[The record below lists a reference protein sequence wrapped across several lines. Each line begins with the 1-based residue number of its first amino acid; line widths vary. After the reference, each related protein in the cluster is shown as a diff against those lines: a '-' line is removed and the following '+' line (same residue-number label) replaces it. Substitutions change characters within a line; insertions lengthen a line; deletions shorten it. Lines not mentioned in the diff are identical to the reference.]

1 MAEEIKEVS
10 KVETPDE
17 TKTNSPELEEPEKE
31 VVGPARGG
39 LMKRTLKELEKLEI
53 QLSDVFIVGKVGL
66 NLSWTQVIRL
76 VNYNAEKTVLRWE
89 HTFEEALELIQ
100 IFLM

>member
-10 KVETPDE
+10 KAEIPEEKKD
-17 TKTNSPELEEPEKE
+17 NSPKLEEPEKE
-31 VVGPARGG
+31 VIGPARGG
-39 LMKRTLKELEKLEI
+39 LMKRTLKELEMLEI
-53 QLSDVFIVGKVGL
+53 QLSDVFVVRNVGL
-66 NLSWTQVIRL
+66 NLSWAQVIRL

>member
-1 MAEEIKEVS
+1 MAEEIKKDS
-10 KVETPDE
+10 KVEIPEEKKD
-17 TKTNSPELEEPEKE
+17 NIPELEEPQKE
-31 VVGPARGG
+31 VIGPARGG
-39 LMKRTLKELEKLEI
+39 LMKRTLKELEMLEI

-76 VNYNAEKTVLRWE
+76 INYNAEKTVIRWE